1 MLQDLQGRKI
11 TVFLTLSAVGNI
23 SVKGTVIQMDESWI
37 QIKGKKEVELVNI
50 QAIKKII
57 VHDK

>member
-1 MLQDLQGRKI
+1 MLQELQGRKI
-11 TVFLTLSAVGNI
+11 TVFLTLSAVGNV
-23 SVKGTVIQMDESWI
+23 SVKGTVIQMDDSWI
-37 QIKGKKEVELVNI
+37 QIKGKKEVELVSI